1 MPHATAVA
9 EYRQVLRI
17 NSGDTK
23 LQTLAHMN
31 LAGLALRGQGS
42 ADEAIV
48 EYRHGLRI
56 EPDNAELHF
65 GLGLALSLQGKHDEA
80 IAEYREAVRINPSGA
95 QFHYF
100 LGVGLRL
107 QGDGVG
113 AARQLRDFLRLAP
126 NSGVSAEMI
135 ERGRSILAELE
146 KQ

>member
-1 MPHATAVA
+1 V
-9 EYRQVLRI
+9 EYRQ
-17 NSGDTK
+17 
-23 LQTLAHMN
+23 
-31 LAGLALRGQGS
+31 
-42 ADEAIV
+42 
-48 EYRHGLRI
+48 GLRI

-80 IAEYREAVRINPSGA
+80 IAEYLEAVRINPSGA